1 MKLFNKTLFFQLREV
16 FIKRTSNETFWAYI
30 FISIPLGWSTIFF
43 LLPIIKS
50 INYSFTDFALSKMTS
65 EWVGLENYIDV
76 LMSPFWWHTIW
87 ISFKYSLAVVPAHIL
102 ISLLLASLIIKFKN
116 KVQSFFK
123 AAFYLPTVLSLVVFT
138 AIIKWIF
145 EPGSGFAN
153 TLIQNLGFEP
163 QLWFASPDQAFW
175 VLAGMT
181 WISGHGLGILLYC
194 AALSGIPDSIYEA
207 SELDGVRPF
216 RKFTRITW
224 PLVRPTTIYV
234 SILGLIGTF
243 QVFDAAFLIT
253 RGGPLNT
260 TYFVNY
266 NIYNTFYNQGLFGV
280 ASAMSVILMIIILT
294 VSILN
299 YSLLS
304 SKVEY

>member
-1 MKLFNKTLFFQLREV
+1 MKIIDQIPYTRLREI
-16 FIKRTSNETFWAYI
+16 FRKRTYNEILWAYV

-65 EWVGLENYIDV
+65 EWVGISNYIDV
-76 LMSPFWWHTIW
+76 LMSPFWWHTVW
-87 ISFKYSLAVVPAHIL
+87 ISLKYSLAVVPAHII
-102 ISLLLASLIIKFKN
+102 ISLLLATIIIKFK
-116 KVQSFFK
+116 KRFQSFFK

-153 TLIQNLGFEP
+153 ILVTALGFEP
-163 QLWFASPDQAFW
+163 QLWFANPDQAFW
-175 VLAGMT
+175 VLAAMT
-181 WISGHGLGILLYC
+181 WLSGHGLGILLYC

-207 SELDGVRPF
+207 SELDGVTPF
-216 RKFTRITW
+216 KRFSKITW

-234 SILGLIGTF
+234 TILGLIGTF

-266 NIYNTFYNQGLFGV
+266 NIYNTFYNQGLFGL

-294 VSILN
+294 VSMIN
-299 YSLLS
+299 YKLLS